1 MKVQSPK
8 FRVWSSNLK
17 SQISD
22 LRSQI
27 SNLRSQISNFKFQIP
42 GLLFAAFLALLSGCR
57 QRDIRETV
65 VRVPQ
70 ATTPEIQ
77 AEIRAELAK
86 IDGVEAGGAVF
97 ADGTVTVR
105 YDSMKLGI
113 KNIEHAIKDI
123 GYDAN
128 DFKGEPRPD
137 RR

>member
-1 MKVQSPK
+1 MK
-8 FRVWSSNLK
+8 
-17 SQISD
+17 
-22 LRSQI
+22 SQI
-27 SNLRSQISNFKFQIP
+27 SNLRFQIPDSRFQIP

-57 QRDIRETV
+57 QRDIRQTV

-70 ATTPEIQ
+70 ATTAAIQ

-86 IDGVEAGGAVF
+86 IEGVEASGAVF
-97 ADGTVTVR
+97 SNGTMTIR
-105 YDSMKLGI
+105 YDSMKLGL

-128 DFKGEPRPD
+128 DFKGEPKKD

>member
-1 MKVQSPK
+1 MKVMSSK
-8 FRVWSSNLK
+8 FGVQSSNLK

-22 LRSQI
+22 FR
-27 SNLRSQISNFKFQIP
+27 FQIP

-57 QRDIRETV
+57 QRDIRQTV

-70 ATTPEIQ
+70 ATTAAIQ

-86 IDGVEAGGAVF
+86 IEGVEASGAVF
-97 ADGTVTVR
+97 SNGTMTIR
-105 YDSMKLGI
+105 YDSMKLGL

-128 DFKGEPRPD
+128 DFKGEPKKD